1 MIRSLCQIVDQ
12 TPRYLLV
19 KLCVICSRVHG
30 MIILSLDSQAL
41 ASRTVKTQEGW
52 RAGLLRHRH
61 WKLGANPLR
70 GVVNKKNL
78 NVAIVN

>member
-1 MIRSLCQIVDQ
+1 MIR
-12 TPRYLLV
+12 
-19 KLCVICSRVHG
+19 
-30 MIILSLDSQAL
+30 LSLDSQAL

>member
-1 MIRSLCQIVDQ
+1 MEGGGEEWGQKKRRGKEEEMERFL
-12 TPRYLLV
+12 
-19 KLCVICSRVHG
+19 
-30 MIILSLDSQAL
+30 L
-41 ASRTVKTQEGW
+41 ASFGFQDSKTQEGW